1 MKTRKNLK
9 NISDQMLFRVSV
21 ILLLFLVSCRNHS
34 EKKEPVS
41 RITREE
47 MTDVNRYMVTK
58 DRERIESYIERKE
71 LKMSESPTGL
81 WYRINK
87 EGEGSRFTDGDRINF
102 NYSCSLLDGSMC
114 YNSDE
119 LGPKEIVLGKTTLE
133 AGLNEGLRMLSP
145 GADALFILPP
155 FMAFG
160 LIGDGKKI
168 PSRAILVYNVTIL
181 PAR

>member
-1 MKTRKNLK
+1 MKTRRGLK
-9 NISDQMLFRVSV
+9 KISDQMPFRIL
-21 ILLLFLVSCRNHS
+21 ILLLLLFTSCRNYS
-34 EKKEPVS
+34 EKKEPVVRRS
-41 RITREE
+41 KEE

-71 LKMSESPTGL
+71 LEMEESPTGL
-81 WYRINK
+81 WFKINK
-87 EGEGSRFTDGDRINF
+87 EGEGPQFNDGDRIIF
-102 NYSCSLLDGSMC
+102 SYSCSLLDGTLC
-114 YNSDE
+114 YNSEE
-119 LGPKEIVLGKTTLE
+119 LGPKDIVLGKSALE
-133 AGLNEGLRMLSP
+133 AGLNEGLRMLRP
-145 GADALFILPP
+145 GADAVFILPP